1 MNRLTSI
8 GMLAHFLLYDMKLI
22 DWFILIVLG
31 IGAYQG
37 FMKGFINQLAAIA
50 GFIVGLIA
58 AKMLYASLAERL
70 CPTLTESMTL
80 AQIISF
86 MAIWIVVP
94 VLFGMVG
101 MFLTKTMDVILLGWV
116 NKSLGAALGLLKNL
130 ILLMLLISIL
140 EFIDTS
146 NHLISQTKKAESV
159 LYYPI
164 RNVAGVFFPV
174 AKQVS
179 QQYIFK

>member
-1 MNRLTSI
+1 
-8 GMLAHFLLYDMKLI
+8 MLAHFLLYDMKLI

-58 AKMLYASLAERL
+58 AKMLHASLAEKL

>member
-1 MNRLTSI
+1 
-8 GMLAHFLLYDMKLI
+8 
-22 DWFILIVLG
+22 
-31 IGAYQG
+31 
-37 FMKGFINQLAAIA
+37 
-50 GFIVGLIA
+50 
-58 AKMLYASLAERL
+58 
-70 CPTLTESMTL
+70 MTL

-94 VLFGMVG
+94 VFIWYVG

-146 NHLISQTKKAESV
+146 NHLISQT
-159 LYYPI
+159 
-164 RNVAGVFFPV
+164 
-174 AKQVS
+174 
-179 QQYIFK
+179 

>member
-1 MNRLTSI
+1 
-8 GMLAHFLLYDMKLI
+8 MK
-22 DWFILIVLG
+22 
-31 IGAYQG
+31 
-37 FMKGFINQLAAIA
+37 
-50 GFIVGLIA
+50 
-58 AKMLYASLAERL
+58 
-70 CPTLTESMTL
+70 L